1 MRMRKNYLLFI
12 FASILSFAQNTKEFS
27 LVWNNEKPFI
37 VDNTKYIIPQFQSEN
52 FEFHTSERAI
62 NYVNNFKVPGLVSE
76 GAASIENIVFET
88 IDVSILS
95 G

>member
-37 VDNTKYIIPQFQSEN
+37 VDNTKYIIPEQNNEGD
-52 FEFHTSERAI
+52 I
-62 NYVNNFKVPGLVSE
+62 NSLNLYYYLVST
-76 GAASIENIVFET
+76 AIQKSKRL
-88 IDVSILS
+88 ILEVL
-95 G
+95 